1 MIFCFLVKMCKH
13 RGRLNEIERKRVRV
27 IDTHKRIWY
36 FVVLVACQRVL
47 LFLRFHLFVG
57 LDGFHGGK
65 KKNSPKNKTKYNESQ
80 HFRRLSRRR
89 YFFWSKIEFRRFW
102 ISFSL
107 QRSNWN
113 RVVYHWNIWWNWP
126 KMDKFILSQEALQ
139 RNQFSLD
146 QRKNLLN
153 WPKWNRL
160 PFRDILSRAT
170 YSATCVLV
178 WIKFSYPFQW
188 YSSPRESF

>member
-36 FVVLVACQRVL
+36 FVILVACQRVL

-65 KKNSPKNKTKYNESQ
+65 KKNSPKNETKYNESQ

-107 QRSNWN
+107 QRLSNWN
-113 RVVYHWNIWWNWP
+113 RVVYHWSIRLNWL
-126 KMDKFILSQEALQ
+126 KIDWFIFGREKLPT
-139 RNQFSLD
+139 NQFSLD
-146 QRKNLLN
+146 SRRIFLN
-153 WPKWNRL
+153 WPKWNCL
-160 PFRDILSRAT
+160 SYRDILSYHKSHILLRV
-170 YSATCVLV
+170 C
-178 WIKFSYPFQW
+178 
-188 YSSPRESF
+188 